1 MFVSEKFQSL
11 SDLLIRVRNDLNEF
25 FQPLLGGQR
34 ESIKEA
40 VGVETGGPERQAA
53 SSKLSLDRIEFFLFI
68 FLVARNEDRQFR
80 VLVFK
85 PTPVVEIPALYSE
98 LSFEQTQK

>member
-11 SDLLIRVRNDLNEF
+11 SNLLIRVRNDQNES
-25 FQPLLGGQR
+25 FQPLLGDPR

-53 SSKLSLDRIEFFLFI
+53 SSKLSLDTRMEFF
-68 FLVARNEDRQFR
+68 
-80 VLVFK
+80 
-85 PTPVVEIPALYSE
+85 VVETRIANLGSLH
-98 LSFEQTQK
+98 LSGLH